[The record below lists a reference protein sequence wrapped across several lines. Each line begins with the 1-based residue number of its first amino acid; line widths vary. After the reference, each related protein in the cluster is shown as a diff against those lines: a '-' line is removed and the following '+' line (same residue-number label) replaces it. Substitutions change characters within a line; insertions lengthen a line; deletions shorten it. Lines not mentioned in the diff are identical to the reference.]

1 MVSRTN
7 PRELRGKLIA
17 SMKDAIKRI
26 SKQKYRVS
34 SQNGNGKYYDVQL
47 TDENEWQCNC
57 ADFTYRHER
66 DQDKVTA
73 CKHIFAIQFNKKLRE
88 QVEQE
93 LVVIEPVNI
102 QNCLFC
108 QSSYIKKFGIRH
120 NKSGAIQRFIC
131 GDCNKTFS
139 INLGFEKMKHN
150 PKAVTTAIQL
160 YFSGESLRNTQ
171 KSIRLLGVHVSHQTI
186 WNWISKYVS
195 LMQKYI
201 EKLKPEVGNTWR
213 ADELWIKIRG
223 DMKYMF
229 ALMDD
234 ETRYLIAQ
242 EVADSKY
249 KHDARALFRQGKEAV
264 GKKPALLIT
273 DGLPA
278 YHDAFNKEFY
288 TNKAPR
294 SEHANA
300 IKMSGDMNNNRMER
314 FNGEVRD
321 REKVMRGLK
330 IKTTP
335 ILTGYQ
341 IYHNYIREHQGIG
354 NLTPAEK
361 CGIKVEGEN
370 KWVTI
375 IQNAKKN
382 EMK

>member
-1 MVSRTN
+1 MVSGKTN
-7 PRELRGKLIA
+7 PRELKGKLIA
-17 SMKDAIKRI
+17 SMKNAVKMTSERT
-26 SKQKYRVS
+26 YRVS

-47 TDENEWQCNC
+47 TTENEWQCNC
-57 ADFTYRHER
+57 PDFSYRYEL
-66 DQDKVTA
+66 DNNATA
-73 CKHIFAIQFNKKLRE
+73 CKHIFAVEFSKKLRE
-88 QVEQE
+88 EVKKE

-102 QNCLFC
+102 KDCIFC

-201 EKLKPEVGNTWR
+201 EKLRPVVSDTWR
-213 ADELWIKIRG
+213 ADELWLKVKG
-223 DMKYMF
+223 DMKYLF

-234 ETRYLIAQ
+234 ETRYLIST
-242 EVADSKY
+242 EVADTKY
-249 KHDARALFRQGKEAV
+249 KHDARALFRKGKEAV
-264 GKKPALLIT
+264 GKKPAQLIT

-288 TNKAPR
+288 TNMKPR
-294 SEHANA
+294 TEHVNA

-321 REKVMRGLK
+321 REKVMRSLK

-335 ILTGYQ
+335 ILIGYQ
-341 IYHNYIREHQGIG
+341 IYHNYIREHQGIR

-370 KWVTI
+370 KWKTL
-375 IQNAKKN
+375 IQNAKKDSQN
-382 EMK
+382 